1 MVKGRLLAACSCLA
15 LCTLAQG
22 AEEAPAAINWLRSM
36 SEGAAAQRGTDKLL
50 VVYLGGEHCP
60 WCRKMEAETHAD
72 AKVISAM
79 AKAVA
84 VKPSGTDAR
93 ALSSKYSIRGVPATL
108 VLGPDGDL
116 LTKVMG
122 YRPPAAFLQALE
134 NAGTVYA
141 EYVSAKTAA
150 A

>member
-93 ALSSKYSIRGVPATL
+93 EGRPRRGRARPGRTPGPSRASTRSGACPRRSSWAPTATSS
-108 VLGPDGDL
+108 P
-116 LTKVMG
+116 
-122 YRPPAAFLQALE
+122 R
-134 NAGTVYA
+134 
-141 EYVSAKTAA
+141 
-150 A
+150 